1 MQAIDLNALRV
12 FVTIVDAGNQ
22 SAAARQL
29 KMTRSNVSHRLKE
42 LEDSLGVQ
50 LLRRTTRQ
58 MELTEVGLGIYQ
70 HGVKI
75 MQEMAAAQALISTAG
90 QSHQGHVRLSVSD
103 GLGLAVLSNLLVDF
117 KRAHPA
123 VTLDIIFTNQVS
135 NLVAQHIDIALRV
148 MSRPPDNAD
157 ATALAS
163 VKWVACC
170 HPDYL
175 KRTEHPLHTLE
186 DLRHHEII
194 CSAAVGQ
201 PLKLKGRYTGGT
213 RHVELQPAV
222 RSENFVLLKRVVLGG
237 LGVGFMP
244 LYLVRDELESGA
256 LTQVLNYY
264 SLSLFGSRIYLIT
277 TADRFQTLATQALVN
292 FLKAGLTDDALYP
305 ARHNAVNRQ
314 PPLKQPQQGH

>member
-1 MQAIDLNALRV
+1 MPHIDLNALRL

-42 LEDSLGVQ
+42 LEESLGVQ
-50 LLRRTTRQ
+50 LLRRTTHQ

-75 MQEMAAAQALISTAG
+75 MQEMAAAQALVSTAG
-90 QSHQGHVRLSVSD
+90 QAYQGHVRLSVSA
-103 GLGLAVLSNLLVDF
+103 GLGLTVLSKLLIDF

-123 VTLDIIFTNQVS
+123 VTLDVIFTNQVS

-148 MSRPPDNAD
+148 MSRPPENVN

-163 VKWVACC
+163 VEWVACC

-175 KRTEHPLHTLE
+175 ALTKHPLDTLE
-186 DLRHHEII
+186 DLKHHDII

-201 PLKLKGRYTGGT
+201 PLKLRGRYHGGT

-222 RSENFVLLKRVVLGG
+222 RSENFVLLKHALLGA

-244 LYLVRDELESGA
+244 LYMVRKELEVGTLVR
-256 LTQVLNYY
+256 VLNYY
-264 SLSLFGSRIYLIT
+264 SLSLFGSRIYMLT
-277 TADRFQTLATQALVN
+277 TADRFQTLATQALVS
-292 FLKAGLTDDALYP
+292 FLKSGLTDEALYGSDIKRVDP
-305 ARHNAVNRQ
+305 
-314 PPLKQPQQGH
+314 

>member
-1 MQAIDLNALRV
+1 MKTIDLNALRL
-12 FVTIVDAGNQ
+12 FVTIVDTGNQ

-75 MQEMAAAQALISTAG
+75 MQEMAAAQALVSTAG
-90 QSHQGHVRLSVSD
+90 QSHQGHVRLSVSA
-103 GLGLAVLSNLLVDF
+103 GLGLTVLSNLLVEF
-117 KRAHPA
+117 RQTHPA
-123 VTLDIIFTNQVS
+123 VTLDVMFTNQVS

-148 MSRPPDNAD
+148 MSRPPENVNATTL
-157 ATALAS
+157 AT

-175 KRTEHPLHTLE
+175 ARSDAPLDTLE
-186 DLRHHEII
+186 DLKHHDII

-201 PLKLKGRYTGGT
+201 PLKLRGSYTGGT

-222 RSENFVLLKRVVLGG
+222 RSENFILLKHVVLGG
-237 LGVGFMP
+237 SGIGFMP
-244 LYLVRDELESGA
+244 LYLVRNELETGA
-256 LTQVLNYY
+256 LTPVLTYY
-264 SLSLFGSRIYLIT
+264 SLSLFGSRIYMIT

-292 FLKAGLTDDALYP
+292 FLKAGLTDSALYGP
-305 ARHNAVNRQ
+305 D
-314 PPLKQPQQGH
+314 

>member
-1 MQAIDLNALRV
+1 MPPIDLNALRL

-42 LEDSLGVQ
+42 LEDDLGVQ

-75 MQEMAAAQALISTAG
+75 MQEMAAAQALVSTAG
-90 QSHQGHVRLSVSD
+90 QSHQGHVRLSVSA
-103 GLGLAVLSNLLVDF
+103 GLGLTVLSQLLIDF

-123 VTLDIIFTNQVS
+123 VTLDVIFTNQVS

-148 MSRPPDNAD
+148 MSRPPENAD
-157 ATALAS
+157 ATPLAN
-163 VKWVACC
+163 VKWIACC

-175 KRTEHPLHTLE
+175 KHTEQPLDTLE
-186 DLRHHEII
+186 DLKNHDII
-194 CSAAVGQ
+194 CSAAIGQ
-201 PLKLKGRYTGGT
+201 PLKLRGRYHGGT

-222 RSENFVLLKRVVLGG
+222 RSENFVLLKHVLLGA

-244 LYLVRDELESGA
+244 LYMVRQELENGS
-256 LTQVLNYY
+256 LTRVLPYY
-264 SLSLFGSRIYLIT
+264 SLSLFGSRIYMIT

-292 FLKAGLTDDALYP
+292 FLKSGLTEDALYS
-305 ARHNAVNRQ
+305 AQ
-314 PPLKQPQQGH
+314 IK

>member
-1 MQAIDLNALRV
+1 MHPIDLNALRL

-29 KMTRSNVSHRLKE
+29 NMTRSNVSHRLKE
-42 LEDSLGVQ
+42 LEENLGVQ

-75 MQEMAAAQALISTAG
+75 MQEMAAAQALVSTAG
-90 QSHQGHVRLSVSD
+90 QSQQGHVRLSVSA
-103 GLGLAVLSNLLVDF
+103 GLGLSVFSDLLIDF
-117 KRAHPA
+117 KRIHPA
-123 VTLDIIFTNQVS
+123 VTLDVVFTNQVS

-148 MSRPPDNAD
+148 MSRPPENVD
-157 ATALAS
+157 ATPLAT

-170 HPDYL
+170 HPGYL
-175 KRTEHPLHTLE
+175 KRTALPLDTLE
-186 DLRHHEII
+186 DLKQHDII

-201 PLKLKGRYTGGT
+201 ALKLHGRYPGGA

-222 RSENFVLLKRVVLGG
+222 RSENFVFLKHAVLGG

-244 LYLVRDELESGA
+244 LYMVRHELDAGVLA
-256 LTQVLNYY
+256 RVLTYY

-277 TADRFQTLATQALVN
+277 TADRFQTLATQALAN
-292 FLKAGLTDDALYP
+292 FLKAGLTDEALYGS
-305 ARHNAVNRQ
+305 AI
-314 PPLKQPQQGH
+314 K